1 LRRTVIASLALLG
14 LVGFTLWLGHT
25 TCTGIEWLRGF
36 ALAAWIGLLGGVVW
50 WLSRPVSSG
59 RRLMVWALFVGL
71 LLGMLAPPDWLHP
84 MQDWVAG
91 WLGLVSDMTLSDS
104 GPAFVHF
111 GVFAAFTML
120 LVWARADFQRMSF
133 LLPLAGF
140 AVATE
145 LMQFLVDGRQ
155 PDPFDV
161 VLNLAG
167 IGTAALAAWGVSH
180 MRIRRAD
187 S

>member
-14 LVGFTLWLGHT
+14 LVGITLWLGHAAFA
-25 TCTGIEWLRGF
+25 GIEWLRGLV
-36 ALAAWIGLLGGVVW
+36 LAAWIGLLGVVVW

-71 LLGMLAPPDWLHP
+71 LLGMLLPPDWLQP

-91 WLGLVSDMTLSDS
+91 WLGLVADMRLRDS

-120 LVWARADFQRMSF
+120 LFWARADLQLTPF

-145 LMQFLVDGRQ
+145 LMQFLVEGRQ

-167 IGTAALAAWGVSH
+167 IGTAALVAWVVSR